1 MKKIL
6 IFLIAS
12 MLCATTIIGCGGT
25 KKESTNVDSQNTTKV
40 EKTNEEENSE
50 QVEEKKEEIK
60 TITDGQTISTD
71 NFDLILNKVELTYD
85 VLPDDT
91 SGFYTHYPADSGKVY
106 INVDVDIKN
115 SQKQDLPCDQI
126 MSIVADY
133 NNGYTYNAN
142 PIVEDSQT
150 GFTYANITSITPLES
165 KGMRYL
171 IDCPQ
176 EVEQSQNPLFLTFD
190 LNGEKYKYTVR

>member
-6 IFLIAS
+6 IATLTS
-12 MLCATTIIGCGGT
+12 LLCVTAIIGCGGT
-25 KKESTNVDSQNTTKV
+25 EKNTDTSSKSESNVEQTDKKEQK
-40 EKTNEEENSE
+40 E
-50 QVEEKKEEIK
+50 EEKKIEETK
-60 TITDGQTISTD
+60 NITVGQTINTD
-71 NFDLILNKVELTYD
+71 NFDLTLNKVELTYD

-106 INVDVDIKN
+106 INVDVDVKN
-115 SQKQDLPCDQI
+115 NQKQDLPCDEI
-126 MSIVADY
+126 LTVVADY

-142 PIVEDSQT
+142 PIVEDSQM
-150 GFTYANITSITPLES
+150 GFTYANITSITPLET

-176 EVEQSQNPLFLTFD
+176 EVEQSQNPLFLTFSI
-190 LNGEKYKYTVR
+190 NGEKYKFTIR